1 MQQQRS
7 KSLIAD
13 QDNNGGIVLKRI
25 AIALVGLSLLP
36 LESAGQTVGSGYSG
50 SSFSNRPSYS
60 MKTARTAPFQ
70 RQRYATSP
78 FAAKKIST
86 ASFAAKKVS
95 VAPFGTRTTVQRNAF
110 MQQRR

>member
-1 MQQQRS
+1 
-7 KSLIAD
+7 
-13 QDNNGGIVLKRI
+13 
-25 AIALVGLSLLP
+25 
-36 LESAGQTVGSGYSG
+36 
-50 SSFSNRPSYS
+50 

-110 MQQRR
+110 MQQRRYIRRAPSRLLKK